1 MTFENEW
8 IADIRKGTANLR
20 KDRVKECSENVFLA
34 YNIQSPVE
42 NLAVLKE
49 ETDIQAKDFQVIR
62 YSELRT
68 VDEFNAEKTSWGGYS
83 KELGRRIALEERRK
97 IFDQLDMAPPLEPPI
112 NLAKPDFGLVQKAA
126 EELLARGYAP
136 DVLCVPSPS
145 MTAVYQCSWLEYDFT
160 VDHLFIKIPEG
171 PKLKLM
177 PATKYVPLTKFVV
190 FDSSQT
196 RWTVKLDPETQER
209 LTVAIGEPKDKAGSV
224 MFLAETVA
232 KFEVLDWGGVRSIPV
247 TGLPDEQPG

>member
-1 MTFENEW
+1 MTLENEL
-8 IADIRKGTANLR
+8 IANIRKGTANLR
-20 KDRVKECSENVFLA
+20 KDRIEECSENVFLA

-42 NLAVLKE
+42 SLAVLKE
-49 ETDIQAKDFQVIR
+49 ETDGLAKDFQVIR

-68 VDEFNAEKTSWGGYS
+68 VDEFNAEETSWDGYS
-83 KELGRRIALEERRK
+83 KELGGCIALEERRK
-97 IFDQLDMAPPLEPPI
+97 IFDKLDKAPQLETPI
-112 NLAKPDFGLVQKAA
+112 NLANPDFGTVQKAA

-136 DVLCVPSPS
+136 DVVCTPSPFF
-145 MTAVYQCSWLEYDFT
+145 TAVYQCSWLEYDFT

-171 PKLKLM
+171 RKLKFM
-177 PATKYVPLTKFVV
+177 SATKYAPLTKFVV

-196 RWTVKLDPETQER
+196 RWTVKLDPETHER
-209 LTVAIGEPKDKAGSV
+209 LTVAIGEPKDQSRSV